1 MSETNQWTEAEIL
14 ELLPL
19 YGLGAL
25 EPEEVMMIEKYLAAH
40 PHLLAQVAE
49 TDHALVALA
58 ELASYAALPVNAKE
72 RLLAAV
78 QEEAQSAT
86 QTTSSQTRPVVM
98 PADPAQPSFVIW
110 LKDMWQGRG
119 VWQAAA
125 ATTLA
130 ALFILALYTANLS
143 SQLDDSGQ
151 QVAAL
156 EREVTDLT
164 QTNSELTGSND
175 ALVAANQTLTTRVQL
190 LQQDFNTNRE
200 LLASAQ
206 SDPSLLR
213 AVINANNTV
222 VLHNHAD
229 GDLPRGVFYQ
239 SGHTGQLVVH
249 GLDPLP
255 VDQTYQFWAVTKD
268 GIQIPTGMVTVQ
280 DRNAATW
287 TSITLPTTVTV
298 ADVIAIGISI
308 EPASGSAVPTTPMLL
323 DGEL

>member
-1 MSETNQWTEAEIL
+1 MSEMNQWTEAEIL

-25 EPEEVMMIEKYLAAH
+25 EPEEVVMIEKYLAAH

-58 ELASYAALPVNAKE
+58 QLAPHAALPVNAKE
-72 RLLAAV
+72 RLLAVV
-78 QEEAQSAT
+78 QEENQSAT
-86 QTTSSQTRPVVM
+86 QTTSSQAHPVVM
-98 PADPAQPSFVIW
+98 PADPAQPSFVTW
-110 LKDMWQGRG
+110 LKDVWQGKR

-125 ATTLA
+125 ATTFA

-143 SQLDDSGQ
+143 NQLDETGQ

-156 EREVTDLT
+156 EQEVTDLA
-164 QTNSELTGSND
+164 QTNSELAGSND
-175 ALVAANQTLTTRVQL
+175 ALAAANQALTTQVQL

-206 SDPSLLR
+206 SDPSLLQ

-222 VLHNHAD
+222 VLHNHVD

-255 VDQTYQFWAVTKD
+255 ADQAYQFWAVTKD
-268 GIQIPTGMVTVQ
+268 GTQIPTGMVTVQ
-280 DRNAATW
+280 DAAAATW
-287 TSITLPTTVTV
+287 TSITLPATLTV
-298 ADVIAIGISI
+298 ADVVAIGISI
-308 EPASGSAVPTTPMLL
+308 EPASGSAAPTSPMLL